1 FAVTG
6 PVAGGTVPSRTVT
19 FTGTGTPASTVRV
32 LTANGAQ
39 VPGTAPAAVGADG
52 VWTTTGTFAANAP
65 ATEHLSLQQTTGG
78 SADGSVALVVQLPA
92 TPSLRF
98 AVTGPVAGGTVPS
111 RTVTFTGT
119 GTPASTVR
127 VLTAN
132 GAQVPGTA
140 PAAVGADGVWTTTG
154 TFAAN
159 APVTEHL
166 SLQQTTGGSADGTV
180 ALVVQLPAVSSPF
193 ALTTPAAGATVP
205 SRTVTFTGTGTPAS
219 TVRVRTAN
227 GVQVPGTGGAI
238 VGSDH
243 SWTTTG
249 TFLGSAPA
257 TEHLSVQQTTGGS
270 ANGTVSVAIQ
280 LPGGATPLATGP
292 ALTLGISAAQSSFGG
307 AGQSISYQYVVKNT
321 GNVTLSAIGLTDS
334 KVTAADL
341 HCPTSSLAPTA

>member
-92 TPSLRF
+92 TPSIRF

-132 GAQVPGTA
+132 GAQVPG
-140 PAAVGADGVWTTTG
+140 
-154 TFAAN
+154 
-159 APVTEHL
+159 
-166 SLQQTTGGSADGTV
+166 
-180 ALVVQLPAVSSPF
+180 
-193 ALTTPAAGATVP
+193 
-205 SRTVTFTGTGTPAS
+205 
-219 TVRVRTAN
+219 
-227 GVQVPGTGGAI
+227 
-238 VGSDH
+238 
-243 SWTTTG
+243 
-249 TFLGSAPA
+249 
-257 TEHLSVQQTTGGS
+257 
-270 ANGTVSVAIQ
+270 
-280 LPGGATPLATGP
+280 
-292 ALTLGISAAQSSFGG
+292 
-307 AGQSISYQYVVKNT
+307 
-321 GNVTLSAIGLTDS
+321 
-334 KVTAADL
+334 
-341 HCPTSSLAPTA
+341 

>member
-1 FAVTG
+1 ASTVRVLTANGAQVPGTAPAAVGADGVWTTTGTFAANAPVTEHLSLQQTTG
-6 PVAGGTVPSRTVT
+6 GRADGTVALVVQLPATTYPFVVAAPPTDTTVPSRTVT

-140 PAAVGADGVWTTTG
+140 PAAVGA
-154 TFAAN
+154 
-159 APVTEHL
+159 
-166 SLQQTTGGSADGTV
+166 
-180 ALVVQLPAVSSPF
+180 
-193 ALTTPAAGATVP
+193 
-205 SRTVTFTGTGTPAS
+205 
-219 TVRVRTAN
+219 
-227 GVQVPGTGGAI
+227 
-238 VGSDH
+238 
-243 SWTTTG
+243 
-249 TFLGSAPA
+249 
-257 TEHLSVQQTTGGS
+257 
-270 ANGTVSVAIQ
+270 
-280 LPGGATPLATGP
+280 
-292 ALTLGISAAQSSFGG
+292 
-307 AGQSISYQYVVKNT
+307 
-321 GNVTLSAIGLTDS
+321 
-334 KVTAADL
+334 
-341 HCPTSSLAPTA
+341 